1 MGATFAILGLVGA
14 AVLAGTIFYLKKKTR
29 QRKHQDELDTYF
41 EKLPATGRT
50 NRNITSSQNL
60 GGSNDYGLGP
70 SAADLTS
77 PANNQ
82 AYMPRDVHYGATG
95 QYPAQYPDQFANY
108 NGLEY
113 PPERGSVVERPSS
126 FAPGTAYAAAMS
138 QRGQQYNYQG
148 QVEDPNAVPNHPFA
162 DPERRLY

>member
-1 MGATFAILGLVGA
+1 VGVTFTILGLVGVA
-14 AVLAGTIFYLKKKTR
+14 ILAGIIFYMRKKSR

-41 EKLPATGRT
+41 EKLPASGRT
-50 NRNITSSQNL
+50 NRSAGSNQNL
-60 GGSNDYGLGP
+60 GGNEYGLGP

-77 PANNQ
+77 PASNQ
-82 AYMPRDVHYGATG
+82 AFMPRDVHYGATG
-95 QYPAQYPDQFANY
+95 QYPTQYQDQFANY

-113 PPERGSVVERPSS
+113 PPERGSVIERPSS

-148 QVEDPNAVPNHPFA
+148 QAEDPNTVPNHPFA
-162 DPERRLY
+162 DPERRHY

>member
-14 AVLAGTIFYLKKKTR
+14 AIIAGIIFYLRKKAH
-29 QRKHQDELDTYF
+29 QRKQQDELDTYF
-41 EKLPATGRT
+41 EKLPASGRT
-50 NRNITSSQNL
+50 DRTTTSNQNL
-60 GGSNDYGLGP
+60 GGNEYGLGP

-77 PANNQ
+77 PTSNQ
-82 AYMPRDVHYGATG
+82 AFMPRDVHYGATG
-95 QYPAQYPDQFANY
+95 QYPTQYPDQFANY

-113 PPERGSVVERPSS
+113 PPERGSVVEAPSS
-126 FAPGTAYAAAMS
+126 FAPGTAYAAAMT

-148 QVEDPNAVPNHPFA
+148 QAEDPNAVPNHPFA